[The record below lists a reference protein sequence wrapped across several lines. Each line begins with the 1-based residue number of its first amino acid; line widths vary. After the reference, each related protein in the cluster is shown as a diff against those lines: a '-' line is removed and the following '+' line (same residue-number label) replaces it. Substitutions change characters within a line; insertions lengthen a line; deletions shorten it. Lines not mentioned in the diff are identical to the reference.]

1 MWSLGVYFYL
11 DWIFLAFYSTA
22 DNGLD
27 ILIKCWKVKHSDL
40 CERNNIFYV
49 PHNLAV
55 VMLNTNEKQQLKV
68 SLSGTLMDSEV
79 DNICLLPWFLMLV
92 TFGAAASVSFL
103 NWPCHQNEHLK
114 ICSKKIYTNAKKITN
129 TRSSFRCP
137 GNINWTC
144 TFSPSAI
151 KIAF

>member
-92 TFGAAASVSFL
+92 TFVAAASVSFL
-103 NWPCHQNEHLK
+103 NWPCHQNEHSKMFFKNIQMQK
-114 ICSKKIYTNAKKITN
+114 IPS
-129 TRSSFRCP
+129 TRSCAQEISTELKF
-137 GNINWTC
+137 

-151 KIAF
+151 KTTF